1 MPELSKNKYM
11 THDNL
16 DYPAKNYLDWMSNV
30 NAYIR
35 KEVLGAAQIA

>member
-1 MPELSKNKYM
+1 MSELNKNKYM
-11 THDNL
+11 THDKTIQL
-16 DYPAKNYLDWMSNV
+16 KNYLDWMYNV